1 MSLPNSEPLPENIN
15 ELPPARQRHIRRQPR
30 SASLAERQLLLES
43 LHSLTAPNL
52 NFILFSLMGAI
63 AVGAALFFNDPAVLV
78 LALVMLPFHRPIF
91 GLALLPAIRKPVP
104 GLKSLISLLIL
115 LILNFSAGVLAGY
128 LRKDLAYDNLAL
140 YRFSAPYWL
149 NLALVG
155 SSTVLAV
162 FVMIRKG
169 TLPRLIGVL
178 LAYEILLP
186 LAIAGFAFPL
196 GVFRLF
202 PNALW
207 VSLTHLGLAIFLAA
221 ITFFALGFG
230 PRSPAGWAFILLP
243 VALIAGGLLL
253 NIPAATDFTTA
264 NIDPSG
270 TPSSTTAPSKPPGA
284 RPSTTTTATRQPPTS
299 TASPALTQTFLPT
312 ETQTFTQTQTPQPTT
327 YWAIVDAQTGAVIRE
342 SPTFDAPVAGYL
354 NDGDAVEIKGI
365 ITEDGTLWYQV
376 NTPDGQNGWLLG
388 SLVNTQTPTPE
399 VE

>member
-43 LHSLTAPNL
+43 LHALTAPSL
-52 NFILFSLMGAI
+52 NFFLFSLLGAV
-63 AVGAALFFNDPAVLV
+63 ATGAALFFNDPALLV
-78 LALVMLPFHRPIF
+78 LALVALPFNRPIF
-91 GLALLPAIRKPVP
+91 GLALLPAIRKPLP

-115 LILNFSAGVLAGY
+115 LILTLTAGVLAGY

-155 SSTVLAV
+155 LSTVLAV

-178 LAYEILLP
+178 LAYEILVP
-186 LAIAGFAFPL
+186 LAISGFGFPL
-196 GVFRLF
+196 GATRLF
-202 PNALW
+202 PSALW
-207 VSLTHLGLAIFLAA
+207 VSMTHLGLAIFLAA
-221 ITFFALGFG
+221 LTYFILGFG
-230 PRSPAGWAFILLP
+230 PKSLAGWVFILLP
-243 VALIAGGLLL
+243 AALVAGGLLL
-253 NIPAATDFTTA
+253 NLPTLPGFTTA
-264 NIDPSG
+264 KTDPSA
-270 TPSSTTAPSKPPGA
+270 TPSPTSAPTKTLSAG
-284 RPSTTTTATRQPPTS
+284 PSATTTATSQAPTS
-299 TASPALTQTFLPT
+299 TPIPTLTQTISPT
-312 ETQTFTQTQTPQPTT
+312 ETQTPTQTLTAQPTT
-327 YWAIVDAQTGAVIRE
+327 YWAVVNALTGAVIRE

-365 ITEDGTLWYQV
+365 ITEEGTLWYQV
-376 NTPDGQNGWLLG
+376 TTIGGQNGWLLG

-399 VE
+399 GE